1 MTPKKMASS
10 LLNSVVHE
18 NCIIYRDLFNNTKIT
33 NVSDV
38 YWQNAIS
45 LYESLDNN
53 QKEVFFS
60 IIRQTAIDT
69 VSNVLGVI
77 DGSTY
82 LEEMDGELNLLSGTG
97 VKLNG
102 DLQGFFLEQEEI
114 ESYGHRRVNP

>member
-1 MTPKKMASS
+1 MTPKKMALS

-33 NVSDV
+33 NVSNV

-102 DLQGFFLEQEEI
+102 ELQGFFLEQEEI